1 MAIRHGK
8 RTTGDERSGEQYE
21 NTGVGGEGGEGERE
35 RLLRGANGKLI
46 RSLRFH
52 STTAM
57 IMQAFP
63 SFARFLIKHC
73 INIYRGTC
81 HYANARHRDEL
92 NRFTLDVL

>member
-1 MAIRHGK
+1 
-8 RTTGDERSGEQYE
+8 
-21 NTGVGGEGGEGERE
+21 
-35 RLLRGANGKLI
+35 
-46 RSLRFH
+46 
-52 STTAM
+52 M

-92 NRFTLDVL
+92 NRFTLDALWWEIELDTKRNSKLYRSGCRYDLSKASCETVLKNTPDRGTKRVNGITFGRSNS